1 MIARVLYLSTFL
13 NFIMKISNVFSTKI
27 VGRLSLSM
35 SNPTLRKISEAKEVF
50 FENMKQ
56 NKTNAQNAQNTQYV
70 IRNKDKQIFFSCD
83 ESEVKRLYLNNY
95 QEIKDK
101 KLITISPG
109 GYKGFYMLGAC
120 SFIKENYDTKGFIFS
135 GASAGAW
142 NSLFM
147 TFKHDPIDLSLK
159 LLNEDLQLEKNI
171 KDAQSRMK
179 ELFLNNYVSEDFD
192 LSRLFIGVTTIS
204 GAKFQT
210 NIFSDFND
218 LEDAINCC
226 IASSNIPLITG
237 SFENKYNNQMVFDGG
252 FSRYPYL
259 NIKDSS
265 FHISPKMWGQ
275 KYKND
280 FLGGYARLVLK
291 SKYCGIELYD
301 DGYADA
307 KKNKSFLDEIFLASP
322 EITQATRDL

>member
-1 MIARVLYLSTFL
+1 MSTKRVL
-13 NFIMKISNVFSTKI
+13 STKI
-27 VGRLSLSM
+27 VGKLSYSM
-35 SNPTLRKISEAKEVF
+35 SNPAIRKIAAVKDNYFQS
-50 FENMKQ
+50 MKQ
-56 NKTNAQNAQNTQYV
+56 NKTNAQYV
-70 IRNKDKQIFFSCD
+70 IRNKDKQIFCSND

-101 KLITISPG
+101 KLVTISPG
-109 GYKGFYMLGAC
+109 GYRGFYMLGVC
-120 SFIKENYDTKGFIFS
+120 SFIEENYDMKGFIFS

-147 TFKHDPIDLSLK
+147 TFKHDPIGLSLK

-171 KDAQSRMK
+171 KDAQRRMK
-179 ELFLNNYVSEDFD
+179 ELFLDNYVTEDFD
-192 LSRLFIGVTTIS
+192 LSSLFIGVTTLS
-204 GAKFQT
+204 CAKLQT

-252 FSRYPYL
+252 FSNYPYL
-259 NIKDSS
+259 NIKDSI

-275 KYKND
+275 RYEKD
-280 FLGGYARLVLK
+280 VLGGYTQLLLK
-291 SKYCGIELYD
+291 SKYGYVELYD

-307 KKNKSFLDEIFLASP
+307 KKNKILLDKIFLESP
-322 EITQATRDL
+322 DTIQSTPDL

>member
-1 MIARVLYLSTFL
+1 MIVQVLYLSTFL
-13 NFIMKISNVFSTKI
+13 YFIMTTTSVFSTKI
-27 VGRLSLSM
+27 VGKLSYSM
-35 SNPTLRKISEAKEVF
+35 SNPTIRKMAAAKDVF
-50 FENMKQ
+50 FQNVKQ
-56 NKTNAQNAQNTQYV
+56 NKTSAQYV
-70 IRNKDKQIFFSCD
+70 IRNKDKQIFCSND

-101 KLITISPG
+101 KLVTISPG
-109 GYKGFYMLGAC
+109 GYRGFYMLGVC
-120 SFIKENYDTKGFIFS
+120 SFIKENYDVKGFIFS

-171 KDAQSRMK
+171 KDAQRKMK
-179 ELFLNNYVSEDFD
+179 DLFLDNYVSEDFD
-192 LSRLFIGVTTIS
+192 LTSLFIGVTTIS

-237 SFENKYNNQMVFDGG
+237 SFDNKYNNQMVFDGG

-259 NIKDSS
+259 NIKDSI
-265 FHISPKMWGQ
+265 FHISPSMWGK
-275 KYKND
+275 KYEKD
-280 FLGGYARLVLK
+280 LLGGYTRLLLK
-291 SKYCGIELYD
+291 SKYGYIELYD

-307 KKNKSFLDEIFLASP
+307 KKNKMLLDKIFLASP
-322 EITQATRDL
+322 ETTQSTPNL